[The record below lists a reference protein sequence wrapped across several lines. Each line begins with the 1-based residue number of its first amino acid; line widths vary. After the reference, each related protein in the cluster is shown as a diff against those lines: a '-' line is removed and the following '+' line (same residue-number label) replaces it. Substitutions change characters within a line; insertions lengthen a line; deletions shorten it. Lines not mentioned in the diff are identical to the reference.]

1 MQCNKDQSQ
10 WSIACPTQNQCNIH
24 EVYASRIQDPTRVQV
39 WGTWDI
45 LSSSKS
51 TKNAT
56 KHWDKHK
63 YWILN

>member
-45 LSSSKS
+45 LSTSKS
-51 TKNAT
+51 NKKMLQSIEINTST
-56 KHWDKHK
+56 E
-63 YWILN
+63 Y